1 MIGPKRDGYGRKPSW
16 QILQYRRNLYLNG
29 LRKETNRTPLEYT
42 SGASPLEPA
51 YAVSHACVIV
61 AFGRIANGT
70 GKLEGTGRNED
81 RKGCRMEKNLFPSDF
96 QPDFPV
102 FTTDV
107 RGFGG
112 GQDSEE
118 HAASFPLHILIP
130 LTFS

>member
-1 MIGPKRDGYGRKPSW
+1 VS
-16 QILQYRRNLYLNG
+16 
-29 LRKETNRTPLEYT
+29 YT
-42 SGASPLEPA
+42 
-51 YAVSHACVIV
+51 CVIV

-70 GKLEGTGRNED
+70 GKLEGTCRNED
-81 RKGCRMEKNLFPSDF
+81 RKGCRMEKNLFSQDF

-107 RGFGG
+107 RGHGI